1 MERDYIIKCGDEY
14 LVWVEAGAAP
24 DAAAQKRE
32 RVYAR
37 LGKTAPWNEADEHRW
52 AWVGSGFGHSRFTWQ
67 KARDIVWNKLKSLTH
82 GPFGHPH
89 PKPLT
94 DRWRYKL
101 VRIVPKGDTIRP
113 ADKRGR

>member
-1 MERDYIIKCGDEY
+1 MERDYIIKCGDDY
-14 LVWVEAGAAP
+14 LVWVEAGDVL

-37 LGKTAPWNEADEHRW
+37 LGKTAPWNETDEHRW
-52 AWVGSGFGHSRFTWQ
+52 AWVGTGFGHSRFTWQ
-67 KARDIVWNKLKSLTH
+67 EARDIVWNKLKSLRTSN
-82 GPFGHPH
+82 GADARP
-89 PKPLT
+89 

-101 VRIVPKGDTIRP
+101 VRIVPKGDAIRP

>member
-1 MERDYIIKCGDEY
+1 MERDYIIKCGDDY
-14 LVWVEAGAAP
+14 LVWAEAGAAP

-32 RVYAR
+32 RRYAR
-37 LGKTAPWNEADEHRW
+37 MGDKAPWHEADGHRW
-52 AWVGSGFGHSRFTWQ
+52 AWVGGGFGHSRFTWQ
-67 KARDIVWNKLKSLTH
+67 EARDIVWNKLKSLRTSH
-82 GPFGHPH
+82 GTGADARP
-89 PKPLT
+89 